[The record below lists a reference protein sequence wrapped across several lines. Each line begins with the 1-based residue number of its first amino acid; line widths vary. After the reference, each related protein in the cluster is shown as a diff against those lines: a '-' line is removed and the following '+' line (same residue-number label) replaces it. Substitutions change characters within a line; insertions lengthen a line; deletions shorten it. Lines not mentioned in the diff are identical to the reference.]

1 MKRLFIILLISATTL
16 STGCATRKFVK
27 KEVGASS
34 DALSARI
41 DTNEGEI
48 GEVRDS
54 VHKAH
59 EKITGVDGRVTTLD
73 TKTNQLKTDV
83 DNVDQKAAAAQT
95 AADRVAGDVVTLDQ
109 KFNNR
114 NQFTIAAEKSVQF
127 KFNGAVLDKP
137 FKAMLDEVADSL
149 AQNPD
154 VVIVL
159 EGRTDSRGD
168 SEYNVRL
175 GERRVEAVKR
185 YLAVEKNVPIYR
197 IHQISFG
204 SAKPIAD
211 NKSRDGREKNRAVK
225 MMILVP
231 RTEATV
237 TWSSK

>member
-59 EKITGVDGRVTTLD
+59 ENIKGVDGRVTNLD
-73 TKTNQLKTDV
+73 SRTTQLKGEV
-83 DNVDQKAAAAQT
+83 DNVDQKASHAQN
-95 AADRVAGDVVTLDQ
+95 AADQAAGEIVILDQ

-127 KFNGAVLDKP
+127 KFNSATLDNS
-137 FKAMLDEVADSL
+137 FKAMLDEVAATL

-154 VVIVL
+154 TLVVL
-159 EGRTDSRGD
+159 QGRTDSRGD
-168 SEYNVRL
+168 SEYNVKL
-175 GERRVEAVKR
+175 GERRVEAVRR
-185 YLAVEKNVPIYR
+185 YLAVEKDVPVYR
-197 IHQISFG
+197 IHQISLG
-204 SAKPIAD
+204 AARPIAD
-211 NKSRDGREKNRAVK
+211 NKSRDGREKNRAVT
-225 MMILVP
+225 MMILAP
-231 RTEATV
+231 RTDASV
-237 TWSSK
+237 SSSSK